1 MNGRSAGLRPFA
13 LLALALALSCAGGT
27 PAPKSAPV
35 EGPLPPR
42 VVTVPVQP
50 APRPHTPA
58 ARQPAPA
65 AQAQAQTAA
74 EPSAPR
80 LIRVGL
86 ATDLHSVRLPCC
98 DAEVSAEA
106 DGRTIA
112 TLGPVVV
119 RPAAGATPEV
129 VYRVQVAALK
139 DEGQAKGLAQRL
151 RARFAVPGG
160 VVFDAGSDLYR
171 VRIGGFKDRAAAES
185 EQRHLAALGLVDT
198 WVVSES
204 AGKMV
209 NPALLLERH
218 GKETRV
224 PGRWLEV
231 RAVGSQGIRVDGGRY
246 RGVILIYLNDR
257 GTLNVI
263 NELPVEDYL
272 RGVVPSEMGP
282 ATYNQ
287 IEALKAQAVAART
300 YTLRNLGEF
309 SEEGY
314 DICATPRCQ
323 VYGGMDA
330 EQPLTDKAVRETA
343 GQVLVYHGQLIDALY
358 SSTCGGHTEDVQ
370 VVFPLKTD
378 EPYLKGV
385 PCVEAGV
392 DRLAGDQAS
401 GRSFEETLLD
411 RLLPVRAEGERQ
423 VLAARLRALAALAGL
438 PPSHDHLISLRRRE
452 VQRFVSS
459 LFDLALDSRLFVAN
473 ADLEYLLDHPPSDWG
488 KKDLRLA
495 AYLVKSDLLDGQ
507 LGTPL
512 SKREL
517 DQMVIQLALYVR
529 VLKEERGTYLGMGQG
544 ALELR
549 QGTKSASFA
558 IPGHLATFRR
568 YHGPP
573 TASTLS
579 LLPGDP
585 LALYSTA
592 GRLLAVVQTVNP
604 NGASFDRTSHVGSWT
619 RFRSDQELTSLVD
632 ERYPGLGFKSFKILS
647 RGVSGRVG
655 RLELFGDRG
664 RSVEIDGLAIR
675 WTFQLP
681 DTLFTA
687 KRLAPAHG
695 AHGWLFTGRGW
706 GHGVGL
712 CQIGSYGMALRGRN
726 YKEILHHY
734 YTGVEL
740 TQVHWT
746 DR

>member
-1 MNGRSAGLRPFA
+1 
-13 LLALALALSCAGGT
+13 
-27 PAPKSAPV
+27 
-35 EGPLPPR
+35 
-42 VVTVPVQP
+42 
-50 APRPHTPA
+50 
-58 ARQPAPA
+58 
-65 AQAQAQTAA
+65 
-74 EPSAPR
+74 
-80 LIRVGL
+80 VGL
-86 ATDLHSVRLPCC
+86 ATDLHTVRLPCC
-98 DAEVSAEA
+98 DSEVNAEA
-106 DGRTIA
+106 NGRTVA
-112 TLGPVVV
+112 TLGPLIV
-119 RPAAGATPEV
+119 RPDAGATPKV

-139 DEGQAKGLAQRL
+139 DEGQAHGLTERL
-151 RARFAVPGG
+151 RRRFGVPGT

-171 VRIGGFKDRAAAES
+171 VRIGGFEDRREAEG
-185 EQRHLAALGLVDT
+185 EQRHLAALGLTDT
-198 WVVSES
+198 WVVSEAS
-204 AGKMV
+204 GEIT
-209 NPALLLERH
+209 NPALILVRH
-218 GKETRV
+218 GKEVRV

-231 RAVGSQGIRVDGGRY
+231 RAAGDRGIRIDGGRY

-263 NELPVEDYL
+263 NELPVEEYL

-282 ATYNQ
+282 LTYNQ

-309 SEEGY
+309 SQEGY

-323 VYGGMDA
+323 VYGGMAA
-330 EQPLTDKAVRETA
+330 EQPLTDKAIRETA
-343 GQVLVYHGQLIDALY
+343 GEVLVYHGQLIDALY

-392 DRLAGDQAS
+392 DRLAGDEAA
-401 GRSFEETLLD
+401 GTSFGEGLLA
-411 RLLPVRAEGERQ
+411 RLVPVRKDDTRQ
-423 VLAARLRALAALAGL
+423 LLEARLRAVAALAGL
-438 PPSHDHLISLRRRE
+438 PPSSDHLASLHRRE

-473 ADLEYLLDHPPSDWG
+473 ADLGYLLDHPPSDWG

-495 AYLVKSDLLDGQ
+495 AYLVKSDLLDGN
-507 LGTPL
+507 LRAPL
-512 SKREL
+512 SRADL
-517 DQMVIQLALYVR
+517 DQMVLQLAFYVR
-529 VLKEERGTYLGMGQG
+529 ALKIERGTYLGMGAG
-544 ALELR
+544 TLRLR
-549 QGTKSASFA
+549 QGTESASFA

-568 YHGPP
+568 YHGPAV
-573 TASTLS
+573 ASALS

-585 LALYSTA
+585 LALYLSD

-604 NGASFDRTSHVGSWT
+604 NGASFDRTSRVASWT
-619 RFRSDQELTSLVD
+619 RFRSDRELAALVN
-632 ERYPGLGFKSFKILS
+632 ERYPGLEFKSFKVLS

-655 RLELFGDRG
+655 RLELFGAHG
-664 RSVEIDGLAIR
+664 RSVEVDGLAIR

-687 KRLAPAHG
+687 KRLTPAHG
-695 AHGWLFTGRGW
+695 KAGWLFTGRGW

-712 CQIGSYGMALRGRN
+712 CQIGSYGMALRGRS

-740 TQVHWT
+740 AQVRWT

>member
-1 MNGRSAGLRPFA
+1 M
-13 LLALALALSCAGGT
+13 
-27 PAPKSAPV
+27 
-35 EGPLPPR
+35 
-42 VVTVPVQP
+42 
-50 APRPHTPA
+50 
-58 ARQPAPA
+58 
-65 AQAQAQTAA
+65 
-74 EPSAPR
+74 
-80 LIRVGL
+80 GL
-86 ATDLHSVRLPCC
+86 ATDLRSVRLPCC
-98 DAEVSAEA
+98 EAEVSAEA

-112 TLGPVVV
+112 TLGPLIV
-119 RPAAGATPEV
+119 RPAGGAMPEV
-129 VYRVQVAALK
+129 IYRVQVAALK
-139 DEGQAKGLAQRL
+139 DEGQAHGLAARL
-151 RARFAVPGG
+151 RKRFKVPGA

-171 VRIGGFKDRAAAES
+171 VRIGSFKDRAQAES

-204 AGKMV
+204 AGQLV
-209 NPALLLERH
+209 NPALILERH
-218 GKETRV
+218 GEKTRV

-231 RAVGSQGIRVDGGRY
+231 RALGNQGIRIDGGRY
-246 RGVILIYLNDR
+246 RGAILIYLNDR

-263 NELPVEDYL
+263 NELPVEQYL

-282 ATYNQ
+282 VTYNQ

-330 EQPLTDKAVRETA
+330 EQPLTDKAIKETA

-385 PCVEAGV
+385 PCVEAGA
-392 DRLAGDQAS
+392 DRLAGDQPS
-401 GRSFEETLLD
+401 GTSLGEGLLD
-411 RLLPVRAEGERQ
+411 RLLPVKATDARQ
-423 VLAARLRALAALAGL
+423 LFSARLRALAALAGL
-438 PPSHDHLISLRRRE
+438 PPSSDKLASLRRRE

-459 LFDLALDSRLFVAN
+459 LFDLALDSRLFVVN
-473 ADLEYLLDHPPSDWG
+473 ADLEYLLDHPPADWG
-488 KKDLRLA
+488 TKDLRLA

-507 LGTPL
+507 LSAPL
-512 SKREL
+512 TRRDL

-529 VLKEERGTYLGMGQG
+529 VLKEKRGTYLGMGVG
-544 ALELR
+544 TLKLR
-549 QGTKSASFA
+549 QGTKSASFS
-558 IPGHLATFRR
+558 IPGHLLTFRR
-568 YHGPP
+568 YHGP
-573 TASTLS
+573 AVAAALS

-585 LALYSTA
+585 LALYLTQ

-604 NGASFDRTSHVGSWT
+604 NGASFDRTSHVASWS
-619 RFRSDQELTSLVD
+619 RFRSDRDLANLIN

-655 RLELFGDRG
+655 RLELIGDHG
-664 RSVEIDGLAIR
+664 HSVEIDGLAIR

-695 AHGWLFTGRGW
+695 AAGWLFTGRGW

-712 CQIGSYGMALRGRN
+712 CQIGSYGMALRGLS
-726 YKEILHHY
+726 YKQILHHY
-734 YTGVEL
+734 YTGVKL
-740 TQVHWT
+740 THVRWT
-746 DR
+746 ER